1 MNILNLLKQIGCTN
15 AKSDGIC
22 NISELRD
29 KCWVKMF
36 AEQGYTKGELI
47 FPDGGHSSFFLVLP
61 DGNIASA
68 DNVMCAN
75 GFYAV
80 AEELGIDVD
89 DILGEEPYGEFFIYE
104 DEDGIEHE
112 DCVISIWTPQEFM
125 VKMKQCKQLAN
136 NIMTNE
142 SKDMSGKNTIRLTES
157 ELKNMIIES
166 VTKILKE
173 NCNDIENQFSDWALN
188 GSKTSHRGF
197 NAMGKLYEYYYEDDD
212 NALYAVA
219 EEFSDEFGCDME
231 EVYEVARKF
240 ANQYFYYNPV
250 EMEGEGEEMMES
262 CDNLN
267 ENDDYVSNDQ
277 RCYQLAEDL
286 LQVMEPMSLIA
297 KLGSRMGFFTMRK
310 YLEGIARIE
319 MPDNYGQD
327 EEL

>member
-1 MNILNLLKQIGCTN
+1 MNILNLLKQIGCIN

-22 NISELRD
+22 NISSLRD
-29 KCWVKMF
+29 ECWVKMF
-36 AEQGYTKGELI
+36 AEHGYTKGELI

-75 GFYAV
+75 GFYAI
-80 AEELGIDVD
+80 AEELGFDADVV
-89 DILGEEPYGEFFIYE
+89 LGEEPYGQFFMYE
-104 DEDGIEHE
+104 DEDGMEHE
-112 DCVISIWTPQEFM
+112 DCAISIWTPQEFM

-142 SKDMSGKNTIRLTES
+142 SKDMSGKNTIRITES
-157 ELKNMIIES
+157 DLKNMIMES
-166 VTKILKE
+166 VKNVLKE
-173 NCNDIENQFSDWALN
+173 NCDNIESQFSDWALH
-188 GSKTSHRGF
+188 GCIRRRGF
-197 NAMGKLYEYYYEDDD
+197 NAMGKLYEYYYEDSDE
-212 NALYAVA
+212 ALYTVA
-219 EEFSDEFGCDME
+219 EEFSEEFGCDIE

-250 EMEGEGEEMMES
+250 EMEEKEMYES
-262 CDNLN
+262 CNQLHETD
-267 ENDDYVSNDQ
+267 ERIPNDQ

-286 LQVMEPMSLIA
+286 LEVMDPMSLIA
-297 KLGSRMGFFTMRK
+297 RLGERMGFFEMRK

-319 MPDNYGQD
+319 MPDNYGED